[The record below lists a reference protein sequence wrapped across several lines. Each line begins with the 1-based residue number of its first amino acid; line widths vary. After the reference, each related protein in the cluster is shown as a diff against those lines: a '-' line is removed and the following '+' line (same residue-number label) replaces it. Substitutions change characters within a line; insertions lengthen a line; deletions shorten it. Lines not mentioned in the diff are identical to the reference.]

1 MLLSV
6 GMLTDY
12 LKALL
17 EKDERLSD
25 IWVRGEISNITYHR
39 NGNLYFTLKDDES
52 QIRCVVF
59 KCNDRNLDHGMRV
72 KVNAS
77 ISVFKPYGSY
87 QLNVK
92 SIHPDGV
99 GDLHK
104 EFLRIKEKLKSEGLF
119 DESNK
124 KALPPF
130 PRRIGIITAE
140 QGAALQDLLSNIT
153 RRYPP
158 VNIIISPSLVQGTLA
173 AHSIISALQRLKP
186 YNPDIIILARG
197 GGSLEDLWSFNDE
210 ALARKIFHCS
220 CPIVSAVGHETD
232 FTIADFV
239 SDLRAPTPST
249 AAEMVVPDKEYL
261 LNKLSQY
268 KMQLMTDLKE
278 SIDEKRR
285 HISDLLSRPVLKK
298 PYDIIN
304 TYFQYLDI
312 LSARMR
318 RAMDASL
325 KGKEQQLKAQESR
338 LKTLD
343 PQNILRRGY
352 CMVTRNKELVSA
364 ESLNNNDIV
373 NLTFF
378 DGKVMAEVRR

>member
-25 IWVRGEISNITYHR
+25 IWVRGEISNLTYHR

-52 QIRCVVF
+52 QIRCVMF
-59 KCNDRNLDHGMRV
+59 KFKEKNLDHGMRV

-87 QLNVK
+87 QLNVQ

-104 EFLRIKEKLKSEGLF
+104 EFLRIKEKLKAEGLF

-124 KALPPF
+124 KELPSF
-130 PRRIGIITAE
+130 PERIGIITAE
-140 QGAALQDLLSNIT
+140 QGAALQDLLANIT

-158 VNIIISPSLVQGTLA
+158 VHIIISPSLVQGTQA
-173 AHSIISALQRLKP
+173 AHSIISALHKLES
-186 YNPDIIILARG
+186 YDPDIIILARG

-210 ALARKIFHCS
+210 ELAREIFRCRY
-220 CPIVSAVGHETD
+220 PIVSAVGHETD

-249 AAEMVVPDKEYL
+249 AAELVVPDKEHL

-268 KMQLMTDLKE
+268 KLQLMTDLKE
-278 SIDEKRR
+278 TLDKKRR

-298 PYDIIN
+298 PHDIIN
-304 TYFQYLDI
+304 THRQYLDI
-312 LSARMR
+312 LNVRMR

-352 CMVTRNKELVSA
+352 CMVTRDKELVSA
-364 ESLNNNDIV
+364 ESLNDKDIV
-373 NLTFF
+373 NLAFF
-378 DGKVMAEVRR
+378 DGEVMAEVRR